1 MNTIKGI
8 LFDKDGT
15 LLDFNRTWLG
25 PYRRAVEYLQGRFGK
40 IADADMLLARGG
52 FIAEDQT
59 WRADSPLASGSNQ
72 EIIEFWES
80 IIGPTFTD
88 ADRRALVSFFTL
100 PPGEYSPVVDDLKSL
115 FAELRQPGIQ
125 FGLATMDDEAN
136 AHDML
141 RGLGVE
147 ALFDFVC
154 GADSGYGVKPQAGMA
169 QAFCRACGL
178 RSDQIIM
185 VGDSPKDL
193 NMGRNAGVALNVGV
207 LTGAHSEADLAPWAD
222 LVLDSIAG
230 LKAVINEGRRE

>member
-72 EIIEFWES
+72 EIIEFWKS

-100 PPGEYSPVVDDLKSL
+100 PPGGYAPVVDDLKSL
-115 FAELRQPGIQ
+115 FAELRQPDLQ

-141 RGLGVE
+141 QGLGVE

-169 QAFCRACGL
+169 LAFCRACGL

-222 LVLDSIAG
+222 LVLDSIVG

>member
-25 PYRRAVEYLQGRFGK
+25 PYRQAVEYLQGRFGT

-72 EIIEFWES
+72 EIIEFWKS

-169 QAFCRACGL
+169 LAFCRACGL

-207 LTGAHSEADLAPWAD
+207 LTGAHSKADLAPWAD
-222 LVLDSIAG
+222 LVLDSIVG
-230 LKAVINEGRRE
+230 LKAVINESRRE